1 MPHAV
6 EKDFTFTFSS
16 KEGTWLLTVPVTI
29 PLSSPPVE
37 LVGRLK
43 KAHNLP
49 CYVIDDLEE
58 KLSEFVAKETGKFHD
73 RNAEENLQQVRQGAV
88 DSKNLISRWTKAFS
102 QEVKEYA
109 TIEEE
114 DHNHAFSNVYHTLI
128 HSPALETLLNLEH
141 TYALSMENITRQ
153 RDKDLKHLE
162 DKHQRE
168 MEEALQRVGEQYRD
182 DDINTLA
189 QRHFDN
195 VQMVEGKW
203 AAELSQLREEQKRE
217 YHDWVHRVYED
228 TQAAS
233 TPSYVQRLRSVAATL
248 PAAEDEER
256 RLQHSRLEESFT
268 IHLGAQMKTTHNL
281 RLLCTHVLDL
291 CRHKP
296 HTVGGIV
303 VPQPQRLQTAMSLYS
318 NSLCGLIL
326 LVDNR
331 LNSYTGIKREFANV
345 CEQSTDFH
353 FPDLGQQLC
362 AVETALTQANSSRGL
377 KSDNQVGMDLLT
389 QSRGLKSDN
398 QVGMDLLTQSRGLKS
413 DNQVGMDLLTQ
424 SRGLKSDNQV
434 GMDLLTQSRGLK
446 SDNQVGMDLLT
457 QSRGLK
463 SDNQVGMDLLTQ
475 SRGLKSDNQVGM
487 DLLTQSRGLK
497 SDNQVGMDLLTQSR
511 GLKSDNQVG
520 MDLLTQS
527 RGLKSDSQ
535 VGMDLLTQSRGLKS
549 DNQVG
554 MDLLTQSR
562 GLKSDN
568 QVGMDLL
575 TQSRGL
581 KSDNQ
586 VGMDLLTQSRGLKSD
601 NQDKSLGARLH
612 TGDFYLTKHSNLS
625 EVHAV
630 FHLVVD
636 EGVRT
641 GDITSRHPAILSIR
655 NIIRLCFRYD
665 IHTLT
670 IPLLLTHEMTEE
682 MTIPWCL
689 KRAELLFKCVKGFM
703 IEMATYSSQV
713 SRTIQF
719 LVPRGLSEEMFAQIS
734 AMLPSIFRLSNPLVV
749 KSS

>member
-1 MPHAV
+1 
-6 EKDFTFTFSS
+6 
-16 KEGTWLLTVPVTI
+16 
-29 PLSSPPVE
+29 
-37 LVGRLK
+37 
-43 KAHNLP
+43 
-49 CYVIDDLEE
+49 
-58 KLSEFVAKETGKFHD
+58 
-73 RNAEENLQQVRQGAV
+73 
-88 DSKNLISRWTKAFS
+88 
-102 QEVKEYA
+102 
-109 TIEEE
+109 
-114 DHNHAFSNVYHTLI
+114 
-128 HSPALETLLNLEH
+128 
-141 TYALSMENITRQ
+141 
-153 RDKDLKHLE
+153 
-162 DKHQRE
+162 

-362 AVETALTQANSSRGL
+362 AVETALTQANSVRAAR
-377 KSDNQVGMDLLT
+377 LL
-389 QSRGLKSDN
+389 QQQQEG
-398 QVGMDLLTQSRGLKS
+398 
-413 DNQVGMDLLTQ
+413 
-424 SRGLKSDNQV
+424 
-434 GMDLLTQSRGLK
+434 
-446 SDNQVGMDLLT
+446 
-457 QSRGLK
+457 
-463 SDNQVGMDLLTQ
+463 
-475 SRGLKSDNQVGM
+475 
-487 DLLTQSRGLK
+487 
-497 SDNQVGMDLLTQSR
+497 
-511 GLKSDNQVG
+511 
-520 MDLLTQS
+520 
-527 RGLKSDSQ
+527 DS
-535 VGMDLLTQSRGLKS
+535 VSVHSNGSGS
-549 DNQVG
+549 SG
-554 MDLLTQSR
+554 S
-562 GLKSDN
+562 
-568 QVGMDLL
+568 
-575 TQSRGL
+575 
-581 KSDNQ
+581 
-586 VGMDLLTQSRGLKSD
+586 SD